1 MICINLPKK
10 NPWNVLT
17 NDPRYR
23 APELLLGKEDYDKSI
38 DMWSVGCILAEL
50 LGRKPLFPG
59 NDYIGM
65 LKMIVAKI
73 GNPPIEDQ
81 VWCFCAFCNPRLA
94 QVLHADG
101 LHTCGC
107 RGTSA
112 RRPKSSLKVV
122 ATITQS
128 FCFCIFGSCIFGS
141 FPFGSHLLVP

>member
-81 VWCFCAFCNPRLA
+81 VWCFCACCNPRFA

-101 LHTCGC
+101 LLTCGC

-112 RRPKSSLKVV
+112 RGPKSSLKVV
-122 ATITQS
+122 ATFTLS
-128 FCFCIFGSCIFGS
+128 SCLRVLVA